1 MKNGMKYYNIV
12 IIGAGPAG
20 MFTAYYILKNS
31 NVAKV
36 LLVDKGSISVERKCC
51 GQCAKCLNR
60 KNCSVLCGVG
70 GAGLFSDG
78 KLVMDLHAGGK
89 IDAIS
94 TLSEKEK
101 KNLTD
106 YIVKTLKKYDGV
118 SELSPEISETELNTW
133 KDRFEKEGLSIRHY
147 DVLHMGT
154 NNLCHITTNF
164 IKDLLNN
171 PRFSLKSGSEVTDIY
186 DAEDQKS
193 SICMKNGERYLTSCV
208 VFSVGKTGSEWLK
221 KIFLKN
227 HISCLKTK
235 TYIGVRLETSHDSVK
250 ELFKY
255 SFDPKIWSYY
265 GNQKVKTHCFC
276 RHGEIICSNY
286 MGYPVIGGHTRF
298 TENNHVSEKYLSQKT
313 NFNVLISTNAE
324 KKEILRILDKLKNL
338 NSNGGVVQYLLD
350 FLHYERKGKSGDLKK
365 CYVYG
370 DLRSI
375 LDELDHAGEKIAD
388 FIIHMSKIFPGI
400 LDSENLVYGPA
411 LEWLMDSVEVDHY
424 METSHKN
431 WFAVGDGAGLSQ
443 GIVHAAATGII
454 AAHELCR
461 RMEA

>member
-193 SICMKNGERYLTSCV
+193 IICMKNGERYLTSCV

-265 GNQKVKTHCFC
+265 WNQKVKTH
-276 RHGEIICSNY
+276 
-286 MGYPVIGGHTRF
+286 
-298 TENNHVSEKYLSQKT
+298 
-313 NFNVLISTNAE
+313 FNVLISTNAE
-324 KKEILRILDKLKNL
+324 KKEILRILDKLKTL